1 MISAK
6 GFSLL
11 LSVLVVVSTTAQAAD
26 KFSVQD
32 WKESF
37 SKAVAK
43 NDSGKIEQ
51 LTNFKKL
58 EEKAIPECT
67 DCDTKKKVRLARDL
81 FAKAD
86 FAAAEKLYNQV
97 PKGSDL
103 WLEAVEERGWSHFRR
118 DDFEKTLAQ
127 TKTLLSPQF
136 VGAVNS
142 EAYFLQSLAQ
152 LKICDYEGIL
162 ETHKNF
168 KEKQRSRITEIQDLA
183 KTGVNESLKKVIAQT
198 KTFPLKFEDMGEA
211 LTTLPLLFY
220 RDLEVQRNLLKL
232 KVAQAALTV
241 VPEGKVAGSKID
253 FVNLKNE
260 SSEKLQSRIKFLAE
274 QENTENSKIVQKL
287 NLVEVEAIQRIHTD
301 MKLSDNMYKQ
311 GEFKKTTDDQLVFMD
326 DGRPWIDELDKY
338 DVAAKSCAKNIRR
351 KM

>member
-1 MISAK
+1 MTSTK
-6 GFSLL
+6 GFNIL
-11 LSVLVVVSTTAQAAD
+11 LSVLFVVASTAQAAD
-26 KFSVQD
+26 RFSVQD

-37 SKAVAK
+37 ARAVAK
-43 NDSGKIEQ
+43 NDSAKITE

-58 EEKAIPECT
+58 EEKAIPACT
-67 DCDTKKKVRLARDL
+67 DCESKKKMAQARDL

-86 FAAAEKLYNQV
+86 FAGSEKLYNQI

-142 EAYFLQSLAQ
+142 EAFFLQSLAQ

-162 ETHKNF
+162 TTHQNF
-168 KEKQRSRITEIQDLA
+168 KEKQRSRITEIQELS
-183 KTGVNESLKKVIAQT
+183 KTGVNEPLKKVIAQT
-198 KTFPLKFEDMGEA
+198 DKFPLRYEDLGEA
-211 LTTLPLLFY
+211 LTKLPLLFY

-241 VPEGKVAGSKID
+241 VPEGSVAGSKLD
-253 FVNLKNE
+253 FVKLKNE
-260 SSEKLQSRIKFLAE
+260 SSLSLQNRIKALAE
-274 QENTENSKIVQKL
+274 QENNENSKIVQKL

-301 MKLSDNMYKQ
+301 MKLSQSMYKE
-311 GEFKKTTDDQLVFMD
+311 GEFKKTNDDQLVFMD
-326 DGRPWIDELDKY
+326 DGQPWIDELDKY